1 MLSLII
7 LFVLSISGM
16 YYFFKLRKLDKSK
29 SDVIASIIIF
39 SPVINNLSINR
50 KVKDIIL
57 IFMFFIAVVL
67 YKICINNIER
77 KNLHIVE
84 KTKNNLEE

>member
-67 YKICINNIER
+67 YKICINNTER

>member
-77 KNLHIVE
+77 KNLHIEE